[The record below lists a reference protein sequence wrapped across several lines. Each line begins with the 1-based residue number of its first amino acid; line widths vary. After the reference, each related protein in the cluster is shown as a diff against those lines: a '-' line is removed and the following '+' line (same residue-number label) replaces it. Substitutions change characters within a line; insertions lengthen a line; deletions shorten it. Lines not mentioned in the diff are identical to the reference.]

1 MGQVTI
7 EAPPHFISPF
17 NGPVEI
23 GLRALCV
30 LTAAFPAAYALQ
42 RLVVFDYFLVH
53 SDDIEGGP
61 EGLHPRTPHRGG
73 EILVRRGV
81 IQDGLTLYESR
92 GLIER
97 VYKEGGIFFAA
108 TDKSADFL
116 DTLSAEYLKGLRE
129 SADWVIDSFGLFDDA
144 ELDAMVRDRIG
155 TWGAEFSMESVLWT
169 EEAP

>member
-1 MGQVTI
+1 MTT
-7 EAPPHFISPF
+7 EAPTHIVSPF

-30 LTAAFPAAYALQ
+30 LTTAFPAAYALQ

-97 VYKEGGIFFAA
+97 VYKDGGIYFAA

-116 DTLSAEYLKGLRE
+116 DTLSTEYLADLRDR
-129 SADWVIDSFGLFDDA
+129 ADWVVDSFGALDDA
-144 ELDAMVRDRIG
+144 ELDAIVRDHIG
-155 TWGAEFSMESVLWT
+155 TWGAEFAMESVLWT
-169 EEAP
+169 EEAS

>member
-1 MGQVTI
+1 MTT
-7 EAPPHFISPF
+7 EATHFISPF

-30 LTAAFPAAYALQ
+30 LTTAFPAAYALQ

-61 EGLHPRTPHRGG
+61 AGLHPRTPHRGG

-97 VYKEGGIFFAA
+97 VYKDGGIFFAA

-116 DTLSAEYLKGLRE
+116 DTLSTEYLADLRDR
-129 SADWVIDSFGLFDDA
+129 ADWVVDSFGALDDA
-144 ELDAMVRDRIG
+144 ELDAMVRDHIG
-155 TWGAEFSMESVLWT
+155 TWGAEFAMESVLWT
-169 EEAP
+169 EEAS

>member
-1 MGQVTI
+1 MTTETPTHVV
-7 EAPPHFISPF
+7 SPF

-30 LTAAFPAAYALQ
+30 LTTAFPAAYALQ
-42 RLVVFDYFLVH
+42 RLVVFDYLLVH

-97 VYKEGGIFFAA
+97 VYTSPADDVLLVKVSYWFGG
-108 TDKSADFL
+108 
-116 DTLSAEYLKGLRE
+116 R
-129 SADWVIDSFGLFDDA
+129 
-144 ELDAMVRDRIG
+144 R
-155 TWGAEFSMESVLWT
+155 
-169 EEAP
+169 

>member
-1 MGQVTI
+1 MGQVTT
-7 EAPPHFISPF
+7 ETPAHFVSPF

-30 LTAAFPAAYALQ
+30 LTTAFPTAYALQ
-42 RLVVFDYFLVH
+42 RLVIFDYFLVH
-53 SDDIEGGP
+53 SDDIDGGP
-61 EGLHPRTPHRGG
+61 EGMHPRTPHRGG

-97 VYKEGGIFFAA
+97 VYKDGGIFFAA

-116 DTLSAEYLKGLRE
+116 DTLSTEYLTGLRE
-129 SADWVIDSFGLFDDA
+129 RADWVVESFDALDDTD
-144 ELDAMVRDRIG
+144 LDMMVRESIG

-169 EEAP
+169 EDAS

>member
-1 MGQVTI
+1 MGQVTMETQI
-7 EAPPHFISPF
+7 HFVSPF

-30 LTAAFPAAYALQ
+30 LTTAFPIAYALQ

-61 EGLHPRTPHRGG
+61 EGLHPQTPHRGG

-81 IQDGLTLYESR
+81 LQDGLTLYESR

-97 VYKEGGIFFAA
+97 VYKDGGIYFGA

-116 DTLSAEYLKGLRE
+116 DTLSTEYLKGLRE
-129 SADWVIDSFGLFDDA
+129 RADWVVDRFGPLDDA
-144 ELDAMVRDRIG
+144 ELDAMVRDSIG

-169 EEAP
+169 EDVS

>member
-1 MGQVTI
+1 VTT
-7 EAPPHFISPF
+7 EATRFISPF
-17 NGPVEI
+17 NGPVEL

-30 LTAAFPAAYALQ
+30 LTTAFPAAYALQ

-61 EGLHPRTPHRGG
+61 TGLHPRTPHRGG

-97 VYKEGGIFFAA
+97 VYKDGGIFFAA

-116 DTLSAEYLKGLRE
+116 DTLSTEYLAGLRDR
-129 SADWVIDSFGLFDDA
+129 ADWVVDSFGALDDA
-144 ELDAMVRDRIG
+144 ELDAMVRDHIG
-155 TWGAEFSMESVLWT
+155 TWGAEFAMESVLWT
-169 EEAP
+169 EEAS

>member
-1 MGQVTI
+1 MANIPTNPV
-7 EAPPHFISPF
+7 SPF
-17 NGPVEI
+17 NGPIEL

-42 RLVVFDYFLVH
+42 RIVVFDYLLVH
-53 SDDIEGGP
+53 SDDIDGGP
-61 EGLHPRTPHRGG
+61 KGLHPKTPHRGG

-97 VYKEGGIFFAA
+97 VYKDGGIFFAA
-108 TDKSADFL
+108 TDRSADFL
-116 DTLSAEYLKGLRE
+116 NTLSTEYLIDLRE
-129 SADWVIDSFGLFDDA
+129 RADWVVESFDALDDTA
-144 ELDAMVRDRIG
+144 LETMVRERIG

-169 EEAP
+169 EEAL

>member
-1 MGQVTI
+1 MTAETPIKFV
-7 EAPPHFISPF
+7 SPF

-30 LTAAFPAAYALQ
+30 LTTAFPDAYALQ

-61 EGLHPRTPHRGG
+61 EGLHPQTPHRGG

-81 IQDGLTLYESR
+81 IQDALTLYESR

-97 VYKEGGIFFAA
+97 VYKDGGIFFTA

-116 DTLSAEYLKGLRE
+116 DTLSTEYLTGLRE
-129 SADWVIDSFGLFDDA
+129 RADWVVDSFGALEDA
-144 ELDAMVRDRIG
+144 DLDAMVRDRIG
-155 TWGAEFSMESVLWT
+155 TWGAEFSMESVLWI
-169 EEAP
+169 EEAS